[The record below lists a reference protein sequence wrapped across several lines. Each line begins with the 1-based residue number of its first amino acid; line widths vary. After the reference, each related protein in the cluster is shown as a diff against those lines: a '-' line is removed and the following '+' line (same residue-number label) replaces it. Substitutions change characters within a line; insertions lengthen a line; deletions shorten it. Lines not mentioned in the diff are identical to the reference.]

1 MSIKKRGNVW
11 HIDIQAPDE
20 SRVRRSTGTTDK
32 RKVLEYHNKL
42 KAELWEITK
51 LNKKPQREVTSNS

>member
-42 KAELWEITK
+42 
-51 LNKKPQREVTSNS
+51 